1 MRNESVAILDI
12 RSDEVFF
19 SLGAK
24 GVNGTFLISN
34 SHAEKYEG
42 FSVGGFFD
50 GSSLR
55 KAVSDSL
62 NAVRQ
67 NYGGKI
73 RSVYVGVPS
82 AFVTLVTKGHTLSFS
97 SKRKVVP
104 ADIEYLY
111 ESGWNEL
118 ALGGRC
124 IRRSSM
130 YFSLGD
136 NRRYF
141 SADDLYGIATTSLK
155 GGLCYY
161 CVTETFY
168 SEVTAILHELGIDEV
183 QFIPSTLAQAVYL
196 LPDKKREGYAFL
208 LDVGFTTSSF
218 SVVYGNGI
226 VHEETFDFGVGT
238 VLVALMEELDVDLA
252 TAEEILSSSNI
263 SGGSVPND
271 LLWASDFGNVQFPVR
286 LLNDVIK
293 SSLDNLCE
301 QIDCFFEVHYKDKNT
316 SGLSINPISLTGEGI
331 SAIKGSKEH
340 ISKRL
345 SRLTEVVV
353 PDLPYFDKP
362 SFSSRI
368 ALLNTAIADAEK
380 RGWWKRIFNGFG
392 GKKK

>member
-19 SLGAK
+19 SLGAR
-24 GVNGTFLISN
+24 GVNGTFVISN
-34 SHAEKYEG
+34 SHTEKYEG
-42 FSVGGFFD
+42 FSVDGFFD
-50 GSSLR
+50 NESLR
-55 KAVSDSL
+55 QAISASVNS
-62 NAVRQ
+62 VRQ

-73 RSVYVGVPS
+73 RSVHVGVPS
-82 AFVTLVTKGHTLSFS
+82 AFVTLVTKGHTVSFS

-118 ALGGRC
+118 ALSGRC

-141 SADDLYGIATTSLK
+141 SADELYGIATTSLK
-155 GGLCYY
+155 GGLSYY
-161 CVTETFY
+161 CVSETFY
-168 SEVTAILHELGIDEV
+168 GEITSVLRELGMEEV
-183 QFIPSTLAQAVYL
+183 QFIPSTLAQAAYL
-196 LPDKKREGYAFL
+196 MSDKKREGYAFL
-208 LDVGFTTSSF
+208 LDVGFMTSSI
-218 SVVYGNGI
+218 SVIYGKGI

-238 VLVALMEELDVDLA
+238 VLVALMEELGVELA

-263 SGGSVPND
+263 SGGAVPND
-271 LLWASDFGNVQFPVR
+271 LLWTSDFGNLQFPVR

-301 QIDCFFEVHYKDKNT
+301 QVDRFFELHYKDKNT

-362 SFSSRI
+362 AFSSRI
-368 ALLNTAIADAEK
+368 ALLNTAIADEEK
-380 RGWWKRIFNGFG
+380 RGWWRRIFNGFG
-392 GKKK
+392 GRKK